1 MILLIFECFRAF
13 YLFFRGR
20 GGGVNNVIFP
30 TKRDRYTVSQTD
42 RQTDIQADRDRVSS
56 LWLKFNVLVV
66 FLFSFNTY
74 NTKVT
79 LYLSI
84 YSYSDG

>member
-1 MILLIFECFRAF
+1 MDGWLKIVR
-13 YLFFRGR
+13 
-20 GGGVNNVIFP
+20 
-30 TKRDRYTVSQTD
+30 QTD
-42 RQTDIQADRDRVSS
+42 RQADRDRVSS